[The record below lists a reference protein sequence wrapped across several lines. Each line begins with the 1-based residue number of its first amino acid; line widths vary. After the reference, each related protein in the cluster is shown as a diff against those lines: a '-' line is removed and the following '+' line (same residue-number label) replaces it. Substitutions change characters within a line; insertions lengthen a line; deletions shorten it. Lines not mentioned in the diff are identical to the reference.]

1 MTQDTP
7 PAFPRLFSGYR
18 SGRLDLSSR
27 LVMLPHGTAMVRD
40 GMPTEDDVAYYAVR
54 TKGLGLVITGATVAT
69 RSAAFRARILS
80 EGYNPDA
87 VEIMRK
93 RCDVVHANGA
103 RIVGQLCHLG
113 REMTGMESEYF
124 PMSASAVRSPRDPYP
139 PHAMEECE
147 ILAFIDEFVDATL
160 NLKASGH
167 DGVELHA
174 AHGYLF
180 SQFMSPATNQ
190 RTDGWGGS
198 LESRLRLTTETIA
211 RVRDA
216 CGPGFII
223 GVRLSADE
231 ETADGL
237 GVRDNVAITQLL
249 ARQDETDYLSIT
261 VGMRGAY
268 VKDATQP
275 IAPAAR
281 AAGIIR
287 RESGL
292 PVIVG
297 NKIQTPELAEK
308 LLEDGVADLIGM
320 ARAFV
325 ADPDFAK
332 KAMAGR
338 SNRIRPCVGLN
349 QECRAFS
356 PHLHCSLNPETGRE
370 TRPLF
375 ASVQATPT
383 AKRIAII
390 GGGPAGMEAGRVAA
404 ARGHAVTLFE
414 ATEALGG
421 QFLLAASLPNRNGLL
436 KMVDH
441 LLEELRHSTVT
452 VQLNTRIADLSTLE
466 GEFDEVI
473 VATGAVPG
481 TLGQFAGSV
490 PVLAWSDVLRDGA
503 PTPTGGSHAVFVD
516 EGTGFWF
523 SYGVAEMLVSAGWR
537 VTFLTSSAAIGA
549 NLPVESVAPMLGR
562 LGAGGTSFR
571 VLTGLDE
578 TGDGGVTT
586 VNLTSGEEEWLSCDL
601 VVVQTARVVAPPP
614 KAGALPVHM
623 IGDCITPRR
632 ITHALFE
639 GQRLARTI

>member
-1 MTQDTP
+1 MTQETP
-7 PAFPRLFSGYR
+7 SAFPRLFSGYK

-40 GMPTEDDVAYYAVR
+40 GLPTEDDVAYYAAR

-80 EGYNPDA
+80 EGFNPDA

-113 REMTGMESEYF
+113 REMTGLESEYF

-139 PHAMEECE
+139 PHVMEEHE
-147 ILAFIDEFVDATL
+147 ILSFIDEFVEAAQ
-160 NLKASGH
+160 NLKTSGY

-190 RTDGWGGS
+190 RTDGWGGNV
-198 LESRLRLTTETIA
+198 ENRVRLTTETIA
-211 RVRDA
+211 RVREA
-216 CGPGFII
+216 CGPDFII

-249 ARQDETDYLSIT
+249 AKQGETDYLNIT

-287 RESGL
+287 KESGL

-308 LLEDGVADLIGM
+308 LLEEGAADLIGM

-325 ADPDFAK
+325 ADPDFAH
-332 KAMAGR
+332 KALAGR

-375 ASVQATPT
+375 ASLQTPPVT
-383 AKRIAII
+383 KRIAII
-390 GGGPAGMEAGRVAA
+390 GGGPAGMEAARIAS

-421 QFLLAASLPNRNGLL
+421 QFLLASSIPNRNGLL

-441 LLEELRHSTVT
+441 LMEELRHSTVT
-452 VQLNTRIADLSTLE
+452 VKFNTRIEDLSALD
-466 GEFDEVI
+466 GDFDEVV

-481 TLGQFAGSV
+481 ALGNFGGSV
-490 PVLAWSDVLRDGA
+490 PVLAWSDVLREGA
-503 PTPTGGSHAVFVD
+503 PAPTGGNHAVFVD

-523 SYGVAEMLVSAGWR
+523 SYGVAEMLVEAGWR
-537 VTFLTSSAAIGA
+537 VTFLTTSAAIGA
-549 NLPVESVAPMLGR
+549 NLPVESVPPMLGR
-562 LGAGGTSFR
+562 LGAGGTTFR

-586 VNLTSGEEEWLSCDL
+586 VNLTSGEEEWLPCDL
-601 VVVQTARVVAPPP
+601 VVVQTGRVVAPAP
-614 KAGALPVHM
+614 KAGARPVHL

-639 GQRLARTI
+639 GQRLARTL